1 MNKLDK
7 SNLLDKLTQN
17 FQRLDEVAES
27 IGVPASTL
35 ASMVSQLEEEKSV
48 ELKREER
55 TIVQLTPEGQN
66 ALKELPE
73 RKLVSSLV
81 NEEEVGKL
89 LERTGLQ
96 PVALQWAKKNNWVM
110 LLNAGGKTLVKKLP
124 EAGTKSN
131 HEILLAK
138 FYHDPIVKTTEELR
152 CAKELRDR
160 KLVKLLE
167 QKVLFVKLTGTG
179 KVSSAKAHRSNVE
192 LISQVTPQIV
202 KFGTNA
208 KLREYDVQA
217 EVAAVYPGKK
227 HPLQIMAD
235 RMRDVLVGMGFE
247 EMDGPIVESSFWN
260 FDVLFM
266 PQNHPNRDLMDT
278 FFLKQPSQAK
288 VEPKLADIVKQV
300 HINGWKTGSKGCAS
314 QWSINEAAKP
324 ILRTHTTSTTYR
336 YLNKIGTGEIKSPA
350 RFFSIAKVFR
360 NEAIDRTH
368 LPEFHQIEGFVAA
381 DGQNLRTLMG
391 VFTDFYKELGI
402 SKIRFKPVF
411 NPYTEPSMEIFGY
424 HEVLSKWVEIGNSG
438 IFRPETLAPFGI
450 KQNVLGWGLALE
462 RAAMILFGVDDI
474 RKVVGASTDLQW
486 IRDFPE
492 LPEVLR

>member
-1 MNKLDK
+1 MDYSLLKKLGNDFQPVDEL
-7 SNLLDKLTQN
+7 SASLNLPLAT
-17 FQRLDEVAES
+17 VAS
-27 IGVPASTL
+27 VI
-35 ASMVSQLEEEKSV
+35 SQLESEGLAEV
-48 ELKREER
+48 KRETK
-55 TIVQLTPEGQN
+55 TICQLTPEGKS
-66 ALKELPE
+66 AVSELPE
-73 RKLVSSLV
+73 RALVNALVREEELSSLFSRT
-81 NEEEVGKL
+81 KL
-89 LERTGLQ
+89 DSI
-96 PVALQWAKKNNWVM
+96 ALQWAKKNNWIM
-110 LLNAGGKTLVKKLP
+110 LLSSGGKTLVKKLP
-124 EAGTKSN
+124 DSN
-131 HEILLAK
+131 TASKHESLLAK
-138 FYHDPIVKTTEELR
+138 LVVNSEIDQNDLPA
-152 CAKELRDR
+152 AKELAGR
-160 KLVKLLE
+160 KLAKLFE
-167 QKVLFVKLTGTG
+167 QKQLYIKITPKGKLFLKQD
-179 KVSSAKAHRSNVE
+179 KPSQE
-192 LISQVTPQIV
+192 LVNQVTPAMV
-202 KFGTNA
+202 KQGTNA
-208 KLREYDVQA
+208 IFRPYDVEANVEQI
-217 EVAAVYPGKK
+217 YPGKK

-235 RMRDVLVGMGFE
+235 RMRDILAGMGFE

-260 FDVLFM
+260 FDVMFM
-266 PQNHPNRDLMDT
+266 AQNHPNRDMMDT

-300 HINGWKTGSKGCAS
+300 HINGWSTGSKGCAS
-314 QWSINEAAKP
+314 QWNIAEAAKP
-324 ILRTHTTSTTYR
+324 ILRTHTTSTTFR
-336 YLNKIGTGEIKSPA
+336 YLNKIGKGEIKSPG

-424 HEVLSKWVEIGNSG
+424 HDVLSKWVEIGNSG

-462 RAAMILFGVDDI
+462 RAAMIIFGVDDI

-486 IRDFPE
+486 VRDFPE